1 MSQNQK
7 QIEKLSSLPL
17 DLDKFYVITLYPQYI
32 RLQGECTAYIK
43 RQCEQAG
50 FIFLYDG
57 DYLEAKKDG
66 VEITLTF

>member
-1 MSQNQK
+1 MSNTKK

-17 DLDKFYVITLYPQYI
+17 DLDKFYVITMYPKII
-32 RLQGECTAYIK
+32 RLQGDCTACIK
-43 RQCEQAG
+43 RQCDQAG
-50 FIFLYDG
+50 FIFEYDG